1 MRKVKI
7 SKYGQLLTE
16 DSNSIACP
24 LVMEKEVVS
33 VGGGDTHT
41 TYNCKVCHKNCAW
54 FHSYKDWYIY
64 PIDEKY
70 AQREENR
77 CYCGDKLIGE
87 LIK

>member
-7 SKYGQLLTE
+7 THNVGSVHRCLQDVDKETGI
-16 DSNSIACP
+16 NCP
-24 LVMEKEVVS
+24 MISTIQTAVRCN
-33 VGGGDTHT
+33 TA
-41 TYNCKVCHKNCAW
+41 CAW

-87 LIK
+87 LVE